1 MMIEEILK
9 NIKEFYYTNK
19 TRDLSFRIEQLK
31 KLRSAFTKYEPE
43 IVQALRDDLRK
54 PDFEIYTTE
63 VGFVL
68 QEIDFAIRHLKKWAM
83 PERVSIPIYLQ
94 PAKGYILKEPYG
106 AALIIGPFNYP
117 FQLTFAP
124 LVGAIAAGNCA
135 VVKASKKTPNS
146 AKVICKII
154 AEAFSPDYIKCLLPE
169 EISSSELVSADFD
182 YIFFTG
188 STKTG
193 RAVAEAAGRNLTPYT
208 LELGGK
214 SPAIVDKTAN
224 IELAAKKIALGK
236 FLNCGQTCI
245 APDFVLVDADIKEKL
260 VHEII
265 KSIKNFFGVIPQES
279 KDFGRVVNEE
289 AFFRLKDLI
298 AKESENIIYG
308 GQSDECGL
316 YIEPTLLDIK
326 TFDTPVMEDE
336 IFGPILPILAYND
349 IDEVI
354 KILRKRPKPLALYVF
369 TKDKDLEKK
378 IIKDIPYGGGCVND
392 TINHIIPPTMP
403 FGGIGASGIGQYHGK
418 YSFFTFTHLKSV
430 FVKNSEVELGIM
442 YPPYNFETT
451 KKVRQF
457 FH

>member
-9 NIKEFYYTNK
+9 NVKEFYFTNK
-19 TRDLSFRIEQLK
+19 TRELNYRIEQLK
-31 KLRSAFTKYEPE
+31 TLRAAFSKYEPE

-68 QEIDFAIRHLKKWAM
+68 QEIDFAIRHLKKWAQ
-83 PERVSIPIYLQ
+83 PKRVPVPIYLR

-106 AALIIGPFNYP
+106 VALIIGAFNYP
-117 FQLTFAP
+117 FQLTFVP
-124 LVGAIAAGNCA
+124 LIGAIAAGNCA
-135 VVKASKKTPNS
+135 VVKASKRTPAC

-154 AEAFSPDYIKCLLPE
+154 AEAFNPNYVKCLLPT
-169 EISSSELVSADFD
+169 EISSAELISAGFD

-193 RAVAEAAGRNLTPYT
+193 RAVAEEAGKTLTPYT

-214 SPAIVDKTAN
+214 SPVIVDKTAN
-224 IELAAKKIALGK
+224 IELAARKITWGK

-245 APDFVLVDADIKEKL
+245 APDFVLVHIDLKEKL
-260 VHEII
+260 IHEII
-265 KSIKNFFGVIPQES
+265 KSIKAFFGVIPQES
-279 KDFGRVVNEE
+279 KDFGRVVDEE
-289 AFFRLKDLI
+289 SFFRLRDLI
-298 AKESENIIYG
+298 SKESHNIIYG

-326 TFDTPVMEDE
+326 NFDSPIMEDE
-336 IFGPILPILAYND
+336 IFGPILPILTYSD

-354 KILRKRPKPLALYVF
+354 KVLRNKPKPLALYVF
-369 TKDKDLEKK
+369 SKDKDLEKRV
-378 IIKDIPYGGGCVND
+378 IKSLSFGGGGVND
-392 TINHIIPPTMP
+392 IMNQNVSPTMP
-403 FGGIGASGIGQYHGK
+403 FGGVGASGVGQYHGK
-418 YSFFTFTHLKSV
+418 FSYKTFTHLKSILIRDSDID
-430 FVKNSEVELGIM
+430 FGLM
-442 YPPYNFETT
+442 YPPYDFETT
-451 KKVRQF
+451 KKVRKF

>member
-1 MMIEEILK
+1 MIEEILK
-9 NIKEFYYTNK
+9 NVKEFYYTNK

-31 KLRSAFTKYEPE
+31 NLRNAFKKYEPE

-54 PDFEIYTTE
+54 PDFEM
-63 VGFVL
+63 
-68 QEIDFAIRHLKKWAM
+68 EIDFAIRHLKKWAM
-83 PERVSIPIYLQ
+83 PERVSIPIFLQ

-106 AALIIGPFNYP
+106 AVLIIGPFNYP
-117 FQLTFAP
+117 FQLAFVP

-135 VVKASKKTPNS
+135 VVKASKSTPNS

-154 AEAFSPDYIKCLLPE
+154 AEAFNPNFVKCLLPN
-169 EISSSELVSADFD
+169 EISSAELVSSDFD

-193 RAVAEAAGRNLTPYT
+193 RAVAEAAGKNLTPYT

-214 SPAIVDKTAN
+214 SPAIVDNTAN
-224 IELAAKKIALGK
+224 LELAAKKITWGK

-245 APDFVLVDADIKEKL
+245 APDFVLVQSDVKEKL

-265 KSIKNFFGVIPQES
+265 KSIKTFFGVIPQES
-279 KDFGRVVNEE
+279 KDFGRVVNDE
-289 AFFRLKDLI
+289 AFFRLKELI
-298 AKESENIIYG
+298 SKEAHNIIYG

-326 TFDTPVMEDE
+326 TFDSPIMDDE
-336 IFGPILPILAYND
+336 IFGPILPIIAYND
-349 IDEVI
+349 INEVI
-354 KILRKRPKPLALYVF
+354 RILRKRPKPLGLYIF

-378 IIKDIPYGGGCVND
+378 IIKEVPFGGGCVND
-392 TINHIIPPTMP
+392 TMNHIISPTMP
-403 FGGIGASGIGQYHGK
+403 FGGIGTSGIGQYHGK
-418 YSFFTFTHLKSV
+418 YSFNTFTHLKSV
-430 FVKNSEVELGIM
+430 LIRNSEMELGIM

-451 KKVRQF
+451 KKVRKF